1 MAEWPENLRELHHVF
16 HSPLTSLSAALQL
29 LEVDDSES
37 AQLLEVARR
46 GAGRLRDAAATLLA
60 GATELAPGAYL
71 LTRPGVAID
80 PTARGARFVII
91 DRESADAAK
100 TVSQLAQELGGRP

>member
-1 MAEWPENLRELHHVF
+1 MAEWPENLRELHHVL
-16 HSPLTSLSAALQL
+16 HSPLTALSGALQL

-46 GAGRLRDAAATLLA
+46 GALRLRDAAAIILS

-71 LTRPGVAID
+71 LTRPGVEIEPAI
-80 PTARGARFVII
+80 GAGRFVII
-91 DRESADAAK
+91 DRESADAARR
-100 TVSQLAQELGGRP
+100 VSQLALELGRRG